1 MTARGPKWRRCLHRL
16 TFRRGP
22 FRRVGHAGHAGFGRF
37 LRHALP
43 ALLLLP
49 AGLAA
54 PAAAQVVSIAGGGG
68 VTEGG
73 TATFTLTATPA
84 PVGDIKVTVDVTE
97 GGDVA
102 ADGQTGKRMVTVGTD
117 GTGTL
122 TVTTVADST
131 DEPDGVI
138 GASLL
143 PGADYTVGPPSS
155 ATVQVNDDDPP
166 SVVARPI
173 THTTVTVTGSAGD
186 EAVAEGTAISFTL
199 HLSDPPSEPVTVR
212 YSLSSPRHAV
222 RDRSVTLEAGTTA
235 KTFLRL
241 DTEDNVHDPD
251 GRHEYSVLLK
261 SARGSGLQLAHIGNP
276 SSATATVADNER
288 VVSLA
293 GGRSVTEGGT
303 ASFTLTA
310 TPAPVGDIE
319 VKLDVADSGSFA
331 DSGETGSRTVTV
343 GTGGTAVLEVTTV
356 DDRTDEPKGAI
367 TAAVKPGHGYV
378 SGSPSSAAVTVVDND
393 LPPPFVVS
401 VAGGS
406 SVTEGGTASFTLT
419 MSPAPPAAMTVTV
432 DVTDSGSF
440 AGAGQTGARDVT
452 IATDGTASFTV
463 TTVNDSDDEPNGVI
477 GARVRAGSD
486 EYRAGPPVSAVVS
499 VFDDDVAPPSSKPVV
514 WFGEMP
520 QSVQEGGFINL
531 NVKVH
536 PQLKSPMT
544 IRFSHGGTATV
555 GRDYDIAR
563 GLRRSGFNMFAN
575 TPGMNIAMQIADDVV
590 EEGDETAVITLVA
603 DEAYSVG
610 EPGAYAL
617 TIKDS
622 FAPEVSLSPGAGCG
636 CTEGDAVVFTLAAE
650 PAPSAPLA
658 VTLKVTESGDHVGP
672 SARGRRTV
680 TVPVSGIVTVTV
692 PTMNDAVDE
701 PDGTVTA
708 TVEAGSGYTLGAS
721 SSLAVDVADNDGLPR
736 LSFAERRVD
745 VAESDNPGAT
755 TDAVLTVQ
763 LSAKSGKPVTFG
775 YAVGGKATAG
785 EDYEAPQPASV
796 TIPPG
801 STGADLAFKVKDD
814 PRHETLET
822 IFVTLT
828 DPVNALAPS
837 PGNRA
842 VVLISSDD
850 GPPVLSVE
858 TSSVVEPPPGHGRYM
873 PFALTLTPASG
884 LDVFVDVAD
893 TMTGTASNVHT
904 CYGYCEDYVTG
915 RSRVRFAPGET
926 YKVVHLGVLS
936 DARDEEDETIVVRLS
951 AASKQVTFAEGTLS
965 GTQWVLE
972 VAGTIEDDDTRG
984 IEVTP
989 ASLALAAPD
998 GAGSYEVSL
1007 TSQPTHIVA
1016 LDLSSSDPAVAT
1028 VSPARLTFNPVN
1040 WDKPRT
1046 VTVTA
1051 VDDGNAG
1058 GARTAT
1064 VSHTV
1069 AAGTSDYGAV
1079 TVPDV
1084 TVTVSGSDPAL
1095 PSSAVSACVPD
1106 ELRSTAVRLYKR
1118 NRWRPP
1124 DYAENWFSVLVAFGA
1139 RSPDEWTADGR
1150 TITPMTAASARQRG
1164 WRRFAA
1170 ALECLEAP
1178 PPPVPVVSVAGGP
1191 AVTEGGTATFTL
1203 SAIPAPSTAIAVA
1216 VEVAD
1221 SGDFATDGQTGVRTV
1236 TVGTDGTGSLAVPT
1250 VNDGAD
1256 EANGIIAAVVR
1267 SGAGYTPHDSDRWA
1281 SVALA
1286 DDDDPPPAEPVV
1298 SVAAGAAVT
1307 EGGNASF
1314 TLSASPAPSAP
1325 LEVGVTV
1332 AASGAFGVSTGSRTV
1347 TVPASGSATFT
1358 VATADDAADEPDGSV
1373 TATVAAGAGY
1383 APHGSEGEAE
1393 VAVRDDDEPAPEV
1406 SVSAGGAVTEGG
1418 EASFTLSADPAPA
1431 SDLAVTVEVAQDG
1444 AVLDATALG
1453 ARTFT
1458 VPAGQAE
1465 ATFTVAT
1472 AADGIDEPAGAVTAT
1487 VAKGDGY
1494 AVDRENGG
1502 ASATVAVADDD
1513 ATAVALS
1520 APAGDVPEAGGRR
1533 TLTVTLGRSLVQGER
1548 LSAPLLFGGAATL
1561 GSDYTLSAP
1570 ETAPQGVTYANLAS
1584 TDKANPPAL
1593 TFTGP
1598 SAASATLVLTAS
1610 ADGLDEGDGETVT
1623 VGLGTLAATGLG
1635 GGAEGSGAAA
1645 FAILEPPPEVAMA
1658 AKTASVTEGADA
1670 AFTVTASRAPGSDL
1684 TVKLTVSEA
1693 DGSDFVASGNEGAAT
1708 VTIPKG
1714 KTEAA
1719 FTVAT
1724 VDDNADE
1731 PDGTVTATLAANG
1744 GAYTVA
1750 AAPGGAASVKV
1761 ADNDAASALPTLSVD
1776 DATAPESDR
1785 VIRFTVRLSKAAGK
1799 PVWVSYRTRESTPA
1813 SARKGEDW
1821 HDLGSGVR
1829 FGPEDTERK
1838 VEVYVVDDGHD
1849 EGPETFELVLTH
1861 AQGVAIAD
1869 GVAVG
1874 TITNDD
1880 PMPAAWLSR
1889 FGRTV
1894 AEQALDGVAA
1904 RMAAPRAP
1912 GLDATLAGHAVG
1924 RGGADE
1930 AQMTPTERRAAR
1942 AEREAERAMAE
1953 IARAIVAD
1961 TDPADPFGDSVA
1973 GLEARES
1980 VDRDGALAGTAFTLT
1995 TAADGA
2001 GGSLA
2006 FWGRAAVSG
2015 FDGREG
2021 SFALDG
2027 RAVTLMLGADRAQGR
2042 WLAGLALLSSSG
2054 EGAYRDTD
2062 PRPHDADR
2070 AVSQACASL
2079 EAAPL
2084 CRDAVREGDGTT
2096 EATLTAVVP
2105 YAAVQASDAMRL
2117 WAALGRGTGEVTLTT
2132 GMGESLGADI
2142 DWTMAAA
2149 GLRGEIAPHG
2159 PLSLA
2164 VTSDAL
2170 WTRTGSERT
2179 DGLAASESDTTRL
2192 RLGIEAGWTVALD
2205 GGGSLSP
2212 RLELGLRHD
2221 GGDAETGLGVEAGGG
2236 VAWRDPG
2243 SGLSL
2248 GIDARRLLA
2257 HESDGL
2263 GGWGMSVDL
2272 EWDPR
2277 PDTKRGWSARLSRSH
2292 GGASTGGVAALL
2304 DPSAFP
2310 ETEGDDGDGAWR
2322 AEAAHGRGLAN
2333 GMVGGPYARASGTLG
2348 AKGELRTGY
2357 RIGPDADH
2365 AEDATLDLWA
2375 QPRTGEGGGAVG
2387 AGLEWRW

>member
-1 MTARGPKWRRCLHRL
+1 M
-16 TFRRGP
+16 
-22 FRRVGHAGHAGFGRF
+22 
-37 LRHALP
+37 
-43 ALLLLP
+43 
-49 AGLAA
+49 
-54 PAAAQVVSIAGGGG
+54 
-68 VTEGG
+68 
-73 TATFTLTATPA
+73 
-84 PVGDIKVTVDVTE
+84 
-97 GGDVA
+97 
-102 ADGQTGKRMVTVGTD
+102 
-117 GTGTL
+117 
-122 TVTTVADST
+122 
-131 DEPDGVI
+131 
-138 GASLL
+138 
-143 PGADYTVGPPSS
+143 
-155 ATVQVNDDDPP
+155 
-166 SVVARPI
+166 
-173 THTTVTVTGSAGD
+173 
-186 EAVAEGTAISFTL
+186 
-199 HLSDPPSEPVTVR
+199 
-212 YSLSSPRHAV
+212 
-222 RDRSVTLEAGTTA
+222 
-235 KTFLRL
+235 
-241 DTEDNVHDPD
+241 
-251 GRHEYSVLLK
+251 
-261 SARGSGLQLAHIGNP
+261 
-276 SSATATVADNER
+276 
-288 VVSLA
+288 
-293 GGRSVTEGGT
+293 
-303 ASFTLTA
+303 
-310 TPAPVGDIE
+310 
-319 VKLDVADSGSFA
+319 
-331 DSGETGSRTVTV
+331 
-343 GTGGTAVLEVTTV
+343 
-356 DDRTDEPKGAI
+356 
-367 TAAVKPGHGYV
+367 

-563 GLRRSGFNMFAN
+563 GLRRSGFKMFAN

-680 TVPVSGIVTVTV
+680 TVPVSGVVTVTV
-692 PTMNDAVDE
+692 PTMDDAVDE

-801 STGADLAFKVKDD
+801 STGADLVFKVKDD

-858 TSSVVEPPPGHGRYM
+858 TSSVAEPPPGYGTTM
-873 PFALTLTPASG
+873 PFALTLAPASG
-884 LDVFVDVAD
+884 LEVVVDFAD
-893 TMTGTASNVHT
+893 TWTGTAT
-904 CYGYCEDYVTG
+904 AREDYSTG

-926 YKVVHLGVLS
+926 FKAVHMGIMS
-936 DARDEEDETIVVRLS
+936 DAVDEEDETVVVRLT
-951 AASKQVTFAEGTLS
+951 AASRQVTFAEGTLS
-965 GTQWVLE
+965 GTRWVHE

-989 ASLALAAPD
+989 ASLALAEPD

-1007 TSQPTHIVA
+1007 TSQPTHLVKI
-1016 LDLSSSDPAVAT
+1016 DPSSGDPAVAT
-1028 VSPARLTFNPVN
+1028 VSPARLTFTPRN
-1040 WDKPRT
+1040 WDEPQT

-1069 AAGTSDYGAV
+1069 VAGTSDYGAV

-1084 TVTVSGSDPAL
+1084 SVTVTDDDPAL
-1095 PSSAVSACVPD
+1095 PPPTVSDCVPD
-1106 ELRSTAVRLYKR
+1106 GLMATAERLYER
-1118 NRWRPP
+1118 NRHRPP
-1124 DYAENWFSVLVAFGA
+1124 DHAENWFSVLVAFGT

-1150 TITPMTAASARQRG
+1150 AISPMTSASARSRG

-1170 ALECLEAP
+1170 ALACLEGTAP
-1178 PPPVPVVSVAGGP
+1178 VVPVVSVAGGP
-1191 AVTEGGTATFTL
+1191 AVTEGGTASFTL

-1221 SGDFATDGQTGVRTV
+1221 SGDFAAAGQTGVRTV

-1250 VNDGAD
+1250 VDDGAD
-1256 EANGIIAAVVR
+1256 EANAIIVAVVR
-1267 SGAGYTPHDSDRWA
+1267 SGAGYAPHGSDGSA
-1281 SVALA
+1281 SVAVA
-1286 DDDDPPPAEPVV
+1286 DDDDPRPAEPVV

-1325 LEVGVTV
+1325 LDVGVTV
-1332 AASGAFGVSTGSRTV
+1332 AASGAFGVLTGSRTV
-1347 TVPASGSATFT
+1347 TVPVSGSATFT

-1383 APHGSEGEAE
+1383 APHGSDGVAE
-1393 VAVRDDDEPAPEV
+1393 VAVHDDDEPAPEV
-1406 SVSAGGAVTEGG
+1406 SVSGGSAVTEGG
-1418 EASFTLSADPAPA
+1418 AASFTLSADPAPK
-1431 SDLAVTVEVAQDG
+1431 SDLAVTVDIGANGG
-1444 AVLDATALG
+1444 AVAPLAMG
-1453 ARTFT
+1453 ERTVT
-1458 VPAGQAE
+1458 LPGGTGSQ
-1465 ATFTVAT
+1465 TFTVAT
-1472 AADGIDEPAGAVTAT
+1472 VDDAVDGTGGAVTAT
-1487 VAKGDGY
+1487 VVRQDGY
-1494 AVDRENGG
+1494 AVDKENGG
-1502 ASATVAVADDD
+1502 ATATVAVADDD
-1513 ATAVALS
+1513 ATAVTLS
-1520 APAGDVPEAGGRR
+1520 APSGDVPEAGGGS
-1533 TLTVTLGRSLVQGER
+1533 TLTVTLGRALVQGER
-1548 LSAPLLFGGAATL
+1548 LTVPLVFGGTATL
-1561 GSDYTLSAP
+1561 GTDYTLSAP
-1570 ETAPQGVTYANLAS
+1570 ETAPQGVTYANLNG
-1584 TDKANPPAL
+1584 TDPANPPTL

-1598 SAASATLVLTAS
+1598 SAASAALVLTAS
-1610 ADGLDEGDGETVT
+1610 ADTVAEGDGETVT
-1623 VGLGTLAATGLG
+1623 VGLGTLSATGLG
-1635 GGAEGSGAAA
+1635 GGAEGSGNVSLS
-1645 FAILEPPPEVAMA
+1645 ILEPPPAVSIA

-1684 TVKLTVSEA
+1684 TVKLTVSESDA
-1693 DGSDFVASGNEGAAT
+1693 SDFVASGNEGAAT

-1724 VDDNADE
+1724 VDDAADE
-1731 PDGTVTATLAANG
+1731 PDGTVTVTLAANG
-1744 GAYTVA
+1744 AAYTVA
-1750 AAPGGAASVKV
+1750 AAPGDAASVKV

-1776 DATAPESDR
+1776 DATARESDR
-1785 VIRFTVRLSKAAGK
+1785 FIRFTVRLSKAAGK

-1821 HDLGSGVR
+1821 YDLGSGVG

-1838 VEVYVVDDGHD
+1838 VEVYVFDDGHD
-1849 EGPETFELVLTH
+1849 EGPETFELVVESRT
-1861 AQGVAIAD
+1861 AGVAVGD

-1874 TITNDD
+1874 TIENDD

-1912 GLDATLAGHAVG
+1912 GLAATLAGHAVG

-1973 GLEARES
+1973 GLEAQES

-1995 TAADGA
+1995 TATDGA

-2070 AVSQACASL
+2070 AMSQACASL

-2096 EATLTAVVP
+2096 EATLRAVVP

-2117 WAALGRGTGEVTLTT
+2117 WAALGRGTGEVTLRPAT
-2132 GMGESLGADI
+2132 GGTLAADT
-2142 DWTMAAA
+2142 DWSMAAA
-2149 GLRGEIAPHG
+2149 GLRGEIAPYG
-2159 PLSLA
+2159 PVSLA

-2205 GGGSLSP
+2205 GGGTLSP

-2277 PDTKRGWSARLSRSH
+2277 PETKRGWSARLSRSH

-2310 ETEGDDGDGAWR
+2310 EAQDDGDGAWR
-2322 AEAAHGRGLAN
+2322 AEAAHGRAMAN

-2348 AKGELRTGY
+2348 AKGEVRTGY

-2375 QPRTGEGGGAVG
+2375 EPRTGEGGRAVG